1 MPLVPYG
8 VLRPFLFGMDPEA
21 AHDLTLRLIEH
32 TQHNV
37 LRHAYAQARVHDPV
51 TLAGLQLPNRVG
63 LAAGLDKN
71 ARCIAGWDA
80 MGFGFV
86 ELGTVTPL
94 AQAGN
99 PKPRM
104 FRLPQAQALINR
116 FGFNNQ
122 GLEPFLAKVA
132 AARRISRRSLVMGL
146 NIGKNAAT
154 PIEHASADYLACLAA
169 VYPHADYVAVNISS
183 PNTQGLRGLQ
193 SEDALA
199 HLLESL
205 AEVRQQLAQA
215 QGRRVP
221 IFVKIAPDLDGTQV
235 QAIATHLLRY
245 GMDGAIATNTT
256 LERQAVAHLPH
267 GAQAGGLS
275 GVPVRAAST
284 RVIAALRQSTGADFP
299 IIGVGGVFSGAD
311 AQEKIAAGAHAV
323 QIYSGLIYRGPGLVG
338 EIAHALAKTGYARK
352 N

>member
-21 AHDLTLRLIEH
+21 AHDLTLGLIER
-32 TQHNV
+32 TQHNL
-37 LRHAYAQARVHDPV
+37 LRHAYTQARVHDPLA
-51 TLAGLQLPNRVG
+51 LAGLQLPNRVG

-94 AQAGN
+94 AQTGN

-122 GLEPFLAKVA
+122 GLETFVA
-132 AARRISRRSLVMGL
+132 NVARARRISRRPLVLGL
-146 NIGKNAAT
+146 NIGKNAST
-154 PIEHASADYLACLAA
+154 PMEHASADYLACLAA
-169 VYPHADYVAVNISS
+169 VYAHADYVTVNISS

-193 SEDALA
+193 SDDALA

-205 AEVRQQLAQA
+205 AEARAQLAQA

-267 GAQAGGLS
+267 GAEPGGLS
-275 GVPVRAAST
+275 GTPVRAAST
-284 RVIAALRQSTGADFP
+284 RVIAALRQATGAEFP
-299 IIGVGGVFSGAD
+299 IIGVGGIFSGAD
-311 AQEKIAAGAHAV
+311 AQEKIQAGANAV

-338 EIAHALAKTGYARK
+338 EIAAALAETGYA
-352 N
+352 

>member
-8 VLRPFLFGMDPEA
+8 VLRPFLFRMDPEA
-21 AHDLTLRLIEH
+21 AHDLTLRLIER
-32 TQHNV
+32 TQYNL
-37 LRHAYAQARVHDPV
+37 LRHTYAQARVHDPV
-51 TLAGLQLPNRVG
+51 TLAGLRLPNRVG

-94 AQAGN
+94 AQSGN

-116 FGFNNQ
+116 FGFNNH
-122 GLEPFLAKVA
+122 GLAPFIDNVA
-132 AARRISRRSLVMGL
+132 RARRMRSRDVVLGL

-154 PIEHASADYLACLAA
+154 PMEHASADYLACLAA
-169 VYPHADYVAVNISS
+169 VYAHADYVTVNISS

-193 SEDALA
+193 SDDALA

-205 AEVRQQLAQA
+205 AESRAQLAQA

-221 IFVKIAPDLDGTQV
+221 IFVKIAPDLDGTQL

-267 GAQAGGLS
+267 GAEPGGLS
-275 GVPVRAAST
+275 GAPVRAAST
-284 RVIAALRQSTGADFP
+284 RVIAALRQATGAEFP
-299 IIGVGGVFSGAD
+299 IIGVGGIFSGAD
-311 AQEKIAAGAHAV
+311 AREKIEAGANAV

-338 EIAHALAKTGYARK
+338 EIAAALAETGYA
-352 N
+352 